1 MVDDTP
7 KKQDDGEK
15 AKPQDASKEASEEKQ
30 PAPSRSQPNGA
41 ESEQAVGVKSEK
53 ILEQYGLNAHGM
65 VIGVVIK
72 TNPSEFVPTYNVTY
86 EGVSDATKLLLM
98 SFRRELISMVPL
110 DPTKVEIQAYVDDLN
125 KRYVQASKILIDRYL
140 PNTDEDTKNILTAYI
155 LNMMLGLGDLEVP
168 LSDENLEEIAVNGS
182 KSFIWVF
189 HKRIG
194 WCKTNIKPVSEEA
207 IYDQAEQIGR
217 RVGREL
223 NNLSPLMD
231 AELVDGSR
239 VNATLYPISQIGNT
253 ITIRKFAKNPWT
265 MPALVKSGSLPPELA
280 GLMWLCIQNEISI
293 LISGGTASGKTSFLN
308 ASSVFFPPTRRII
321 SVEETRE
328 LALPDSLQWVA
339 MVSRQPNPEG
349 KGEVT
354 LYDLMINALRQR
366 PDIMLVGEIRTGKDA
381 ETLFEAIHT
390 GHSVYA
396 TVHADNAQDTVV
408 RMTNPPIATP
418 KIQMNALGAI
428 VSLFRHR
435 SKGIRRTL
443 EFAEMLRT
451 GDANVL
457 YRWNMRND
465 TFAQISDLTNM
476 ADVLSLY
483 GGYTKSEIAEE
494 VKTRAKIISWMI
506 KYNVIDINNA
516 GFLIANYYM
525 DKDRVIN
532 LVNKDI
538 PYSKELF

>member
-1 MVDDTP
+1 M
-7 KKQDDGEK
+7 
-15 AKPQDASKEASEEKQ
+15 EEKKENSDVTKEEAESGVGPKAASDAIK
-30 PAPSRSQPNGA
+30 PAPQK
-41 ESEQAVGVKSEK
+41 EKDKK
-53 ILEQYGLNAHGM
+53 ILEKYNLNAHGM
-65 VIGVVIK
+65 AISVTIE
-72 TNPSEFVPTYNVTY
+72 SSAEEFVPTYNVTF
-86 EGVSDATKLLLM
+86 EGVSEATKLLLL

-110 DPTKVEIQAYVDDLN
+110 DPTKVEIQSYVDELN
-125 KRYVQASKILIDRYL
+125 KRYIQASKILIDRYL
-140 PNTDEDTKNILTAYI
+140 PNTDDDTKNILTAYI

-182 KSFIWVF
+182 KMPIWVF

-194 WCKTNIKPVSEEA
+194 WCKTNIKPASEDA

-223 NNLSPLMD
+223 NNLAPLMD

-265 MPALVKSGSLPPELA
+265 MPALVKAGSLPPELA
-280 GLMWLCIQNEISI
+280 ALLWICIQNEISI

-308 ASSVFFPPTRRII
+308 ASSVFFPPTRRVI

-328 LALPDSLQWVA
+328 LALPDTLQWVA

-366 PDIMLVGEIRTGKDA
+366 PDIMLVGEIRTAKDA

-396 TVHADNAQDTVV
+396 TVHADNSQDTVV

-418 KIQMNALGAI
+418 KVQMNSLGAI

-443 EFAEMLRT
+443 EFSEILRT

-457 YRWNMRND
+457 YRWNMRDD
-465 TFAQISDLTNM
+465 TFAQISDMTNL
-476 ADVLSLY
+476 ADVLSMY
-483 GGYTKSEIAEE
+483 AGYTKSEIGEE
-494 VKTRAKIISWMI
+494 IKIRASIIRWMI
-506 KYNVIDINNA
+506 KYSVTDINDA
-516 GFLIANYYM
+516 GLLIGNFYRDR
-525 DKDRVIN
+525 DKIIK
-532 LVNKDI
+532 LVEDDV
-538 PYSKELF
+538 PYSRELF

>member
-1 MVDDTP
+1 MAEEN
-7 KKQDDGEK
+7 KQETD
-15 AKPQDASKEASEEKQ
+15 KPQAQNGNVAAAQAQANAGHKAEADQE
-30 PAPSRSQPNGA
+30 N
-41 ESEQAVGVKSEK
+41 V
-53 ILEQYGLNAHGM
+53 LEHYMLNAHGM
-65 VIGVVIK
+65 VIDVTIK
-72 TNPSEFVPTYNVTY
+72 SSAAEFVPIYYVSFQ
-86 EGVSDATKLLLM
+86 GVSEATRLLLM
-98 SFRRELISMVPL
+98 SFRRELITMVPI
-110 DPTKVEIQAYVDDLN
+110 DPTKVEVESYVEELN
-125 KRYVQASKILIDRYL
+125 KRYVQASNILIDRYL
-140 PNTDEDTKNILTAYI
+140 PSTDAETKSVLTAYI

-182 KSFIWVF
+182 RSPIWVF

-194 WCKTNIKPVSEEA
+194 WCKTNIKPQNEDA

-223 NNLSPLMD
+223 NNLAPLMD

-239 VNATLYPISQIGNT
+239 VNATLYPISQVGNT

-265 MPALVKSGSLPPELA
+265 MPALVKAGSLTPEIA
-280 GLMWLCIQNEISI
+280 GLLWLCIQNEISI

-308 ASSVFFPPTRRII
+308 AASIFFPPTRRII

-328 LALPDSLQWVA
+328 LALPDTMQWVS
-339 MVSRQPNPEG
+339 MISRQPNPEG

-354 LYDLMINALRQR
+354 LYDLMVNALRQR
-366 PDIMLVGEIRTGKDA
+366 PDIMLVGEVRTGKDA

-396 TVHADNAQDTVV
+396 TVHADNAQDTIV

-457 YRWNMRND
+457 YRWNMRDD
-465 TFAQISDLTNM
+465 TFAQISDMTNLAETM
-476 ADVLSLY
+476 SLY
-483 GGYTKSEIAEE
+483 GGLTKSEIAEDI
-494 VKTRAKIISWMI
+494 KTKAKIIRWMI
-506 KYNVIDINNA
+506 KYNVTDINNA
-516 GFLIANYYM
+516 GFLVSNYYRN
-525 DKDRVIN
+525 KDRVIDV
-532 LVNKDI
+532 VNNDVA
-538 PYSKELF
+538 YSKELF

>member
-1 MVDDTP
+1 MDVKIPENKEANTP
-7 KKQDDGEK
+7 IAEAPKEQVTTPNANVPEGEK
-15 AKPQDASKEASEEKQ
+15 AVDNSSELTKSKGKSEE
-30 PAPSRSQPNGA
+30 
-41 ESEQAVGVKSEK
+41 
-53 ILEQYGLNAHGM
+53 ILEEYSLNAHGM
-65 VIGVVIK
+65 AINVVIK
-72 TNPSEFVPTYNVTY
+72 TSPSEFVPSYNVTF
-86 EGVSDATKLLLM
+86 EGVSEATKLLLL

-110 DPTKVEIQAYVDDLN
+110 DPTKVEVQAYVDELN

-140 PNTDEDTKNILTAYI
+140 PNTDDKTKDVLTAYI

-168 LSDENLEEIAVNGS
+168 LSDENLEEIAVNGA
-182 KSFIWVF
+182 KSSIWVF

-194 WCKTNIKPVSEEA
+194 WCKTNIKPASEDA

-231 AELVDGSR
+231 AELIDGSR
-239 VNATLYPISQIGNT
+239 VNATLFPISQIGNT

-280 GLMWLCIQNEISI
+280 GLLWLCIQNEISI

-443 EFAEMLRT
+443 EFAEVLRT

-457 YRWNMRND
+457 YRWNMRDD
-465 TFAQISDLTNM
+465 TFAQISDLTNL
-476 ADVLSLY
+476 AEVLSLY
-483 GGYTKSEIAEE
+483 GGYTKTEIADE
-494 VKTRAKIISWMI
+494 VKLRAKIIRWMI
-506 KYNVIDINNA
+506 KYNVTDINDA
-516 GFLIANYYM
+516 GFLVGNFYM
-525 DKDRVIN
+525 NKDRVIDI
-532 LVNKDI
+532 VNNDV